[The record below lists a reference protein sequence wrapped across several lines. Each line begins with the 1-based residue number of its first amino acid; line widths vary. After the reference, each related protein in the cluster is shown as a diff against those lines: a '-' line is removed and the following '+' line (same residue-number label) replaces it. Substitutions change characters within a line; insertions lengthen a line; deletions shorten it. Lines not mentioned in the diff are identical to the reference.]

1 MNIKNCLKE
10 CSQSRNR
17 KRVAIIGLYYHPKM
31 PSRVKMVWSYYRERF
46 ETRIITSDF
55 VHPTKQYDKTDWKD
69 CIKLHV
75 PAYKTNISIQRIL
88 SHLSYA
94 LQINKQLKIFNPD
107 LIYICVPP
115 NYSALRAVRW
125 ARKHKI
131 PSIIDI
137 VDIWP
142 NANIDRHS
150 ALYWFYS
157 LWAGMRIDATR
168 NADKVILEC
177 ENYAQ
182 FVSVK
187 NFKVIP
193 LCKEAPHQIH
203 IDQRSNQLSVGY
215 LGAFSTSYDFNS
227 LIQIVASISDR
238 LSNVILIGDGSEKE
252 KVVKELEKIGVNYSD
267 YGSVYNESMVAEI
280 LSNCDFGY
288 NGFKEDMIV
297 GQSFKSLDYMSIGLP
312 VINSMKGDLWD
323 NIESHNAG
331 INFSSR
337 NIKGVI
343 DRLLTITRDEVE
355 QMRSNT
361 KKVFSEKYS
370 WDVYRTLM
378 DEIVNEVIDEE
389 EV

>member
-1 MNIKNCLKE
+1 MI
-10 CSQSRNR
+10 R
-17 KRVAIIGLYYHPKM
+17 RVQIVGLFYHPQM
-31 PSRVKMVWSYYRERF
+31 PSRARMVFDYFHKNYD
-46 ETRIITSDF
+46 TQIITSNF
-55 VHPTKQYDKTDWKD
+55 VHPEKKHNEDLWEYCYK
-69 CIKLHV
+69 IRV
-75 PAYKTNISIQRIL
+75 PFYQSNISIQRIF
-88 SHLSYA
+88 SHFVYA
-94 LQINKQLKIFNPD
+94 NGINKAIRNFQPD
-107 LIYICVPP
+107 LLYIIIPP
-115 NYSALRAVRW
+115 NYAAIRAI
-125 ARKHKI
+125 KLGKKLNI
-131 PSIIDI
+131 PCVLDI
-137 VDIWP
+137 VDVWP
-142 NANIDRHS
+142 NANVDRHS

-203 IDQRSNQLSVGY
+203 IDQRSNQLSIAY

-267 YGSVYNESMVAEI
+267 YGSMYNESMVAGV

-323 NIESHNAG
+323 NIEAHNAG
-331 INFSSR
+331 FNFSSR

-343 DRLLTITRDEVE
+343 DKLLTITRDEIE

-370 WDVYRTLM
+370 WDVYKTLM

-389 EV
+389 V